1 MFLALFPSLSEKEYI
16 TIWCCCAALW
26 LLWILSDVLGG
37 KSQGAS
43 TSSLQAVQVP
53 KVVFAR
59 EVIRWC
65 MQHLG
70 LPKGRKTGPRLL
82 LRYYRHRKV
91 MGTYQQRSKTIT
103 LYWGSHASLKEVVN
117 TLIHEYQHFLDIRT
131 NQEDKAY
138 DKELKQI
145 GYQDNS
151 YEKKAREVAN
161 RWEKACLQELAQKG
175 LLK

>member
-1 MFLALFPSLSEKEYI
+1 MLISLFPSLSEKECI
-16 TIWCCCAALW
+16 AIWCCCAAMW
-26 LLWILSDVLGG
+26 LFWVLSDWLGG
-37 KSQGAS
+37 KSKGATTFS
-43 TSSLQAVQVP
+43 VQAVRVP

-70 LPKGRKTGPRLL
+70 LPKRMKTGPRFL

-103 LYWGSHASLKEVVN
+103 LYWGSHANLKEVVN

-145 GYQDNS
+145 GYQDKS
-151 YEKKAREVAN
+151 YEKKARELAN
-161 RWEKACLQELAQKG
+161 RWQKACIKDLEKRG
-175 LLK
+175 LVG

>member
-1 MFLALFPSLSEKEYI
+1 MLLALFPSLSEKECI
-16 TIWCCCAALW
+16 ALWCCFAALW
-26 LLWILSDVLGG
+26 LFWVLSDWWAR
-37 KSQGAS
+37 KSKEA
-43 TSSLQAVQVP
+43 TTALLQEVRVP

-70 LPKGRKTGPRLL
+70 LPKGKKAGPRLL

-91 MGTYQQRSKTIT
+91 MGTYQQRSKLIT

-151 YEKKAREVAN
+151 FEKRARKVADH
-161 RWEKACLQELAQKG
+161 WEKACLQELAQKG
-175 LLK
+175 FLK

>member
-1 MFLALFPSLSEKEYI
+1 MLLALFPSLSEKECI
-16 TIWCCCAALW
+16 AIWCCCAALW
-26 LLWILSDVLGG
+26 LLWVLSDRKGSRS
-37 KSQGAS
+37 KNATTAS
-43 TSSLQAVQVP
+43 LLAVRVP

-70 LPKGRKTGPRLL
+70 LPKGKKVGPRLL
-82 LRYYRHRKV
+82 IRYYRHQKL

-103 LYWGSHASLKEVVN
+103 LYWGSHANLKEVVN

-131 NQEDKAY
+131 NQDDKAY

-145 GYQDNS
+145 GYQDVS
-151 YEKKAREVAN
+151 YERRARQVAH
-161 RWEKACLQELAQKG
+161 RWEKACLQELAQMG

>member
-1 MFLALFPSLSEKEYI
+1 MLLALFPSLSEKECI
-16 TIWCCCAALW
+16 ALWCCCAALW
-26 LLWILSDVLGG
+26 LFWVLSDWWAG
-37 KSQGAS
+37 KSKEA
-43 TSSLQAVQVP
+43 TTASLQEVRVP

-70 LPKGRKTGPRLL
+70 LPKGKKAGPRLL

-91 MGTYQQRSKTIT
+91 MGTYQQRSKLIT

-117 TLIHEYQHFLDIRT
+117 TLIHEYQHYLDIRT

-151 YEKKAREVAN
+151 FEKRARKVADY
-161 RWEKACLQELAQKG
+161 WEKACLQELGQKG
-175 LLK
+175 LFK

>member
-1 MFLALFPSLSEKEYI
+1 MLLALFPSLSEKEFI
-16 TIWCCCAALW
+16 AIWCCCASLW
-26 LLWILSDVLGG
+26 LFWVLSDSLGG
-37 KSQGAS
+37 KPNRVS
-43 TSSLQAVQVP
+43 TAKGQAVQVP
-53 KVVFAR
+53 KSVFVR

-65 MQHLG
+65 MQHQG
-70 LPKGRKTGPRLL
+70 LPKGSKTGPRLL

-103 LYWGSHASLKEVVN
+103 LYWGSHVDLKEVVN

-145 GYQDNS
+145 GYQQNS
-151 YEKKAREVAN
+151 FEKKAREAAN
-161 RWEKACLQELAQKG
+161 RWELACLQEMSSRG

>member
-1 MFLALFPSLSEKEYI
+1 MLLALFPSLSEKECI
-16 TIWCCCAALW
+16 AIWCCCVALW
-26 LLWILSDVLGG
+26 LFWVLSDWLGG
-37 KSQGAS
+37 KSKGAS

-53 KVVFAR
+53 KVAFAR

-70 LPKGRKTGPRLL
+70 QPKGSKTGPRLL

-91 MGTYQQRSKTIT
+91 MGTYQQRSKTIR
-103 LYWGSHASLKEVVN
+103 LYWGSHANLKEVVN

-161 RWEKACLQELAQKG
+161 RWEKTCLQELAQKG

>member
-1 MFLALFPSLSEKEYI
+1 MLLALFPSLSEKECI
-16 TIWCCCAALW
+16 AIWCCCAALW
-26 LLWILSDVLGG
+26 LLWVLSDWSRG
-37 KSQGAS
+37 KSNDS
-43 TSSLQAVQVP
+43 TTAPLQAVKVP

-70 LPKGRKTGPRLL
+70 LPKGKKAGPRLL

-103 LYWGSHASLKEVVN
+103 LYWGSHATLKEVVN

-151 YEKKAREVAN
+151 YEKRARQVAD
-161 RWEKACLQELAQKG
+161 RWEKACLQELIHRG
-175 LLK
+175 LAK

>member
-1 MFLALFPSLSEKEYI
+1 MLLALFPSLSEKEAI
-16 TIWCCCAALW
+16 AIWCCCAALW
-26 LLWILSDVLGG
+26 LFWVLSDRKGG
-37 KSQGAS
+37 KSKVQT
-43 TSSLQAVQVP
+43 TSSLQEVRVP
-53 KVVFAR
+53 KVAFAR

-70 LPKGRKTGPRLL
+70 LPKGKKAGPRLL
-82 LRYYRHRKV
+82 LRYYQHRKV

-103 LYWGSHASLKEVVN
+103 LYWGRHVDLKEVVN

-145 GYQDNS
+145 GYQDVS
-151 YEKKAREVAN
+151 YERRARQVAD
-161 RWEKACLQELAQKG
+161 RWEKACLQEMKQRG